1 MDNGMKHH
9 SIKAW
14 EDAPPPLIIRSL
26 DTGRELFRINADGSV
41 VGEIEDASEAAKV
54 FFESLRGYLPQPQTD
69 ALRIK
74 LLEDAVIAV
83 VEATRAYL
91 PPDGIDAQECISRIL
106 EATDNSAIN
115 PVIFEIEGR
124 AALDALG
131 FEIREKGQ

>member
-1 MDNGMKHH
+1 
-9 SIKAW
+9 
-14 EDAPPPLIIRSL
+14 
-26 DTGRELFRINADGSV
+26 